1 MREGGDWDGCDRRG
15 SRAGARGQLSLSV
28 VEAGVGV
35 VLVLAVAT
43 GFLLGV
49 PSPDT
54 REPQLDAYAD
64 DAATVLATEP
74 PRHRGATRL
83 SEVARSAAAFERERT
98 ALDRRVDRLLP
109 DNLMY
114 RVETPHGAVGYERP
128 AGVAVG
134 VATVATTA
142 GDVTIRVWY
151 V

>member
-1 MREGGDWDGCDRRG
+1 MF
-15 SRAGARGQLSLSV
+15 
-28 VEAGVGV
+28 
-35 VLVLAVAT
+35 AVAT

-49 PSPDT
+49 PPPDT
-54 REPQLDAYAD
+54 REPQLDAYAS

-74 PRHRGATRL
+74 PRHRGVTRL
-83 SEVARSAAAFERERT
+83 SEVARSPAAFERERA
-98 ALDRRVDRLLP
+98 ALDRRVGRLLP

-114 RVETPHGAVGYERP
+114 RIETSHGVVGYERP
-128 AGVAVG
+128 EGVAVG